1 MSIRYIA
8 FRLLIFILIIWVA
21 ASLNFLLPRL
31 VPGDPITAMLNRLEE
46 QGMAF
51 DNRPELIAA
60 YRERFGLDE
69 SLPVQ
74 YLRYLGSVLRF
85 DFGYS
90 ITAFPASVS
99 SIIADSLPWT
109 IGLLTVTTLLA
120 FGIGIVLGA
129 LFMWRG
135 TPGLLRLIT
144 WFLIVIAPL
153 PYYLVAIVLLFLLG
167 FTLRW
172 FPATSASL
180 VNSVTGLNWESI
192 TQIVNMSML
201 PALSIL
207 LAAIGSWSLGMRAM
221 MITVQG
227 EDYITLARAKGL
239 SERRVMLGYA
249 MRNAMLPQV
258 TALGISLAT
267 VVSGATLVEV
277 VFLYPGIGRAL
288 LQATNNLD
296 YPVIQGITFILV
308 ISVAIGVLFIDLI
321 YPLLDPRITYERR

>member
-1 MSIRYIA
+1 MSIRYIT
-8 FRLLIFILIIWVA
+8 FRLLIFALIIWVA

-46 QGMAF
+46 QGMAVE
-51 DNRPELIAA
+51 NRPELIAA
-60 YRERFGLDE
+60 YKQRFGLDQ

-74 YLRYLGSVLRF
+74 YVRYLAAMLRL

-90 ITAFPASVS
+90 ITAFPATVS
-99 SIIADSLPWT
+99 SIIAQNLPWT
-109 IGLLTVTTLLA
+109 IGLLTVTTVLA
-120 FGIGIVLGA
+120 FTIGIGLGA

-135 TPGLLRLIT
+135 TPLLLRLMT
-144 WFLIVIAPL
+144 WFLIIIAPL

-172 FPATSASL
+172 LPVTSASL
-180 VNSVTGLNWESI
+180 VNQVSTFDATTLLKIIQHSL
-192 TQIVNMSML
+192 L

-207 LAAIGSWSLGMRAM
+207 LAAVGSWALGMRAM

-239 SERRVMLGYA
+239 SERRIMLGYA
-249 MRNAMLPQV
+249 MRNALLPQV

-288 LQATNNLD
+288 LSATNNLD
-296 YPVIQGITFILV
+296 FPLIQGITFILV
-308 ISVAIGVLFIDLI
+308 LSVATGVLLIDLI

>member
-1 MSIRYIA
+1 MSIRYIT
-8 FRLLIFILIIWVA
+8 FRLLIFALIIWVA

-46 QGMAF
+46 QGMAVE
-51 DNRPELIAA
+51 NRPELIAA
-60 YRERFGLDE
+60 YKQRFGLDQ

-74 YLRYLGSVLRF
+74 YVRYLAAMLRL

-90 ITAFPASVS
+90 ITAFPATVS
-99 SIIADSLPWT
+99 SIIAQSLPWT
-109 IGLLTVTTLLA
+109 IGLLTVTTVLA
-120 FGIGIVLGA
+120 FTIGIGLGA

-135 TPGLLRLIT
+135 TPLLLRLMT
-144 WFLIVIAPL
+144 WFLIIIAPL

-172 FPATSASL
+172 LPVTSASL
-180 VNSVTGLNWESI
+180 VNQVSTFDGTTLLKIIQHSL
-192 TQIVNMSML
+192 L

-207 LAAIGSWSLGMRAM
+207 LAAVGSWALGMRAM

-239 SERRVMLGYA
+239 SERRIMLGYA
-249 MRNAMLPQV
+249 MRNALLPQV

-288 LQATNNLD
+288 LSATNNLD
-296 YPVIQGITFILV
+296 FPLIQGITFILV
-308 ISVAIGVLFIDLI
+308 LSVATGVLLIDLI

>member
-1 MSIRYIA
+1 MSIRYIT
-8 FRLLIFILIIWVA
+8 FRLLIFALIIWVA

-46 QGMAF
+46 QGMAVE
-51 DNRPELIAA
+51 NRPELIAA
-60 YRERFGLDE
+60 YKQRFGLDQ

-74 YLRYLGSVLRF
+74 YVRYLAAMLRL

-90 ITAFPASVS
+90 ITAFPATVS
-99 SIIADSLPWT
+99 SIIAQSLPWT
-109 IGLLTVTTLLA
+109 IGLLTVTTVLA
-120 FGIGIVLGA
+120 FTIGIGLGA

-135 TPGLLRLIT
+135 TPLLLRLMT
-144 WFLIVIAPL
+144 WFLIIIAPL

-172 FPATSASL
+172 LPVTSASL
-180 VNSVTGLNWESI
+180 VNQVRTFDGTTLLKIIQHSL
-192 TQIVNMSML
+192 L

-207 LAAIGSWSLGMRAM
+207 LAAVGSWALGMRAM

-239 SERRVMLGYA
+239 SERRIMLGYA
-249 MRNAMLPQV
+249 MRNALLPQV

-288 LQATNNLD
+288 LSATNNLD
-296 YPVIQGITFILV
+296 FPLIQGITFILV
-308 ISVAIGVLFIDLI
+308 LSVATGVLLIDLI

>member
-1 MSIRYIA
+1 MSIRYLT
-8 FRLLIFILIIWVA
+8 FRLLIFALIIWVA

-31 VPGDPITAMLNRLEE
+31 VPGDPISAMLNRLEE
-46 QGMAF
+46 QGMAVE
-51 DNRPELIAA
+51 NRPELIAA
-60 YRERFGLDE
+60 FKVRFGLDQGIG
-69 SLPVQ
+69 VQ
-74 YLRYLGSVLRF
+74 YLRYLASVLRL

-90 ITAFPASVS
+90 ITAFPATVS
-99 SIIADSLPWT
+99 SIIAASLPWT

-120 FGIGIVLGA
+120 FSIGIVLGA

-135 TPGLLRLIT
+135 TPWLLRLVT
-144 WFLIVIAPL
+144 WFLIIIAPL

-172 FPATSASL
+172 LPPTSASL
-180 VNSVTGLNWESI
+180 VNQVSTLNWSAVLKI
-192 TQIVNMSML
+192 IQYSLL

-207 LAAIGSWSLGMRAM
+207 LAAVGSWALGMRAM
-221 MITVQG
+221 MITVHG

-239 SERRVMLGYA
+239 SERRIMLGYA
-249 MRNAMLPQV
+249 MRNALLPQV

-288 LQATNNLD
+288 LTATNNLD
-296 YPVIQGITFILV
+296 YPLMQGITFILV
-308 ISVAIGVLFIDLI
+308 VSVATGVLLVDLI

>member
-1 MSIRYIA
+1 MSIRYIT
-8 FRLLIFILIIWVA
+8 FRLLIFALIIWVA

-46 QGMAF
+46 QGMAVE
-51 DNRPELIAA
+51 NRPELIAA
-60 YRERFGLDE
+60 YKQRFGLDQ

-74 YLRYLGSVLRF
+74 YVRYLAAMLRL

-90 ITAFPASVS
+90 ITAFPATVS
-99 SIIADSLPWT
+99 SIIAQSLPWT
-109 IGLLTVTTLLA
+109 IGLLMVTTVLA
-120 FGIGIVLGA
+120 FTIGIGLGA

-135 TPGLLRLIT
+135 TPLLLRLMT
-144 WFLIVIAPL
+144 WFLIIIAPL

-172 FPATSASL
+172 LPVTSASL
-180 VNSVTGLNWESI
+180 VNQVSTFEWTTLLKIIQHSL
-192 TQIVNMSML
+192 L

-207 LAAIGSWSLGMRAM
+207 LAAVGSWALGMRAM

-239 SERRVMLGYA
+239 SERRIMLGYA
-249 MRNAMLPQV
+249 MRNALLPQV

-288 LQATNNLD
+288 LSATNNLD
-296 YPVIQGITFILV
+296 FPLIQGITFILV
-308 ISVAIGVLFIDLI
+308 VSVAIGVLLIDLI

>member
-1 MSIRYIA
+1 MSIRYIT
-8 FRLLIFILIIWVA
+8 FRLFIFALIIWVA

-31 VPGDPITAMLNRLEE
+31 VPGDPITAMLNRLED
-46 QGMAF
+46 QGMAVS
-51 DNRPELIAA
+51 NQAELIAA
-60 YRERFGLDE
+60 YRERFGLNAP
-69 SLPVQ
+69 LRVQ
-74 YLRYLGSVLRF
+74 YVRYLAAVLRF

-90 ITAFPASVS
+90 ITSFPTTVA
-99 SIIADSLPWT
+99 SIIGASLPWT
-109 IGLLTVTTLLA
+109 IGLLSITTLLA
-120 FGIGIVLGA
+120 FTIGIILGA

-135 TPGLLRLIT
+135 TPLLLRLVT
-144 WFLIVIAPL
+144 WFLIIIAPL
-153 PYYLVAIVLLFLLG
+153 PYYLIAIVLLFLLG

-172 FPATSASL
+172 LPATSASL
-180 VNSVTGLNWESI
+180 VNQMSGFNWASI
-192 TQIVNMSML
+192 SKIINMSTL

-207 LAAIGSWSLGMRAM
+207 LAAVGSWALGMRAM

-239 SERRVMLGYA
+239 SERRIMLAYA
-249 MRNAMLPQV
+249 MRNALLPQV

-288 LQATNNLD
+288 LTATNNLD
-296 YPVIQGITFILV
+296 YPLIQGITFILV
-308 ISVAIGVLFIDLI
+308 VSVAIGVLIVDLI

>member
-1 MSIRYIA
+1 MSIRYIT
-8 FRLLIFILIIWVA
+8 FRLLIFALIIWVA

-46 QGMAF
+46 QGMAVE
-51 DNRPELIAA
+51 NRPELIAA
-60 YRERFGLDE
+60 YKQRFGLDQ

-74 YLRYLGSVLRF
+74 YVRYLAAMLRL

-90 ITAFPASVS
+90 ITAFPATVS
-99 SIIADSLPWT
+99 SIIAQSLPWT
-109 IGLLTVTTLLA
+109 IGLLMVTTVLA
-120 FGIGIVLGA
+120 FTIGIGLGA

-135 TPGLLRLIT
+135 TPLLLRLMT
-144 WFLIVIAPL
+144 WFLIIIASL

-172 FPATSASL
+172 LPVTSASL
-180 VNSVTGLNWESI
+180 VNQVSTFEWTTLLKIIQHSL
-192 TQIVNMSML
+192 L

-207 LAAIGSWSLGMRAM
+207 LAAVGSWALGMRAM

-239 SERRVMLGYA
+239 SERRIMLGYA
-249 MRNAMLPQV
+249 MRNALLPQV

-288 LQATNNLD
+288 LSATNNLD
-296 YPVIQGITFILV
+296 FPLIQGITFILV
-308 ISVAIGVLFIDLI
+308 VSVAIGVLLIDLI

>member
-8 FRLLIFILIIWVA
+8 FRLLIFALIIWAA

-31 VPGDPITAMLNRLEE
+31 VPGDPISAMLTRFEE
-46 QGMAF
+46 QGITV
-51 DNRPELIAA
+51 DNQPELIEA
-60 YRERFGLDE
+60 YKERFGLNE
-69 SLPVQ
+69 PLPIQ
-74 YLRYLGSVLRF
+74 YLRYLASVLRF

-90 ITAFPASVS
+90 ITSFPTTVS
-99 SIIADSLPWT
+99 SIIANSLPWT
-109 IGLLTVTTLLA
+109 IGLLTITTLLA
-120 FGIGIVLGA
+120 FAIGIVLGA

-135 TPGLLRLIT
+135 TPRILRLLT
-144 WFLIVIAPL
+144 WFLIIIAPL
-153 PYYLVAIVLLFLLG
+153 PYYLVAIVLLFFLA

-172 FPATSASL
+172 FPSTSASMI
-180 VNSVTGLNWESI
+180 NQISGFNWESI
-192 TQIVNMSML
+192 VNVIDMSIL

-207 LAAIGSWSLGMRAM
+207 LAAVGSWALGMRAM

-249 MRNAMLPQV
+249 MRNALLPQV

-277 VFLYPGIGRAL
+277 VFLYPGIGREL
-288 LQATNNLD
+288 LLATNNLD
-296 YPVIQGITFILV
+296 YPLIQGITFIIV
-308 ISVAIGVLFIDLI
+308 VSVAIGVLIVDLI
-321 YPLLDPRITYERR
+321 YPLLDPRITYEQR

>member
-1 MSIRYIA
+1 MSIRYIT
-8 FRLLIFILIIWVA
+8 FRLLIFALIIWVA

-31 VPGDPITAMLNRLEE
+31 VPGDPISAMLNRLEE
-46 QGMAF
+46 QGVAV
-51 DNRPELIAA
+51 DNRAELITT
-60 YRERFGLDE
+60 YKQRFGLDQ

-74 YLRYLGSVLRF
+74 YVRYLASVLRL

-90 ITAFPASVS
+90 ITAFPATVS
-99 SIIADSLPWT
+99 SIIATSLPWT

-120 FGIGIVLGA
+120 FSIGIVLGA
-129 LFMWRG
+129 LFIWRG
-135 TPGLLRLIT
+135 TPTLLRLVT
-144 WFLIVIAPL
+144 WFLIIIAPL

-172 FPATSASL
+172 LPTTAASL
-180 VNSVTGLNWESI
+180 VNQVKVLNWQTI
-192 TQIVNMSML
+192 LTVINYSML

-207 LAAIGSWSLGMRAM
+207 LAAVGSWALGMRAM

-239 SERRVMLGYA
+239 SERRIMLGYA
-249 MRNAMLPQV
+249 MRNALLPQV

-277 VFLYPGIGRAL
+277 VFLYPGIGSAL
-288 LQATNNLD
+288 LTATNNLD
-296 YPVIQGITFILV
+296 FPVIQGITFILV
-308 ISVAIGVLFIDLI
+308 VSVAVGVLIIDLL